1 MSLLSLA
8 LLAFPLPRSLR
19 AAAPTCLSI
28 APRRPGPPHPHPHPH
43 PNTPLP
49 PPSELCSYLDIDGV
63 RGDITINRA
72 VLAFAALEGRPAVSK
87 EDLERVAPIV
97 LNHR

>member
-1 MSLLSLA
+1 MGGVVLV
-8 LLAFPLPRSLR
+8 
-19 AAAPTCLSI
+19 AAA
-28 APRRPGPPHPHPHPH
+28 RRARTTLPSHAPPHPHPHPH